1 MKVYNLNI
9 DTSKPIRQVLNVPAK
24 SSKYGIAVNA
34 TAEGMRIANPQCQ
47 MIINGSAIQP
57 TKTLD
62 DGSFLFEMTS
72 DMVEDKHEVMFRIIN
87 MDEINAQ
94 GDQSGLQTIFWFK
107 AEDVDKTNL
116 YRVVRQLNTLWYY
129 KKPIAPNANAEYFS
143 DDETI
148 IFTDDATIG
157 LNVAKKI
164 GHRIQNVWEDLA
176 TIPKGTY
183 YTKELD
189 RLFFGGSIGRV
200 ADCKVTVVLNE
211 VQNPISSEELEDKN
225 VVCDTLTVGGVEY
238 VQTTLTVDGVEYK
251 VLAEAQPAPDPEPE
265 PEEPTEPVE
274 PTEG

>member
-24 SSKYGIAVNA
+24 SSKYGIAVKA
-34 TAEGMRIANPQCQ
+34 TAEGMRIANPTCQ
-47 MIINGSAIQP
+47 MILNGSAIQP
-57 TKTLD
+57 TKTLE

-94 GDQSGLQTIFWFK
+94 GDQSGMTTTYFFH
-107 AEDVDKTNL
+107 AADENNTNL
-116 YRVVRQLNTLWYY
+116 YRVARMLNTLWYY
-129 KKPIAPNANAEYFS
+129 KKPVPNTEQGYFS
-143 DDETI
+143 DDEPI
-148 IFTDDATIG
+148 IFTDA
-157 LNVAKKI
+157 ARI
-164 GHRIQNVWEDLA
+164 GHNEMVVVHGRTSNQFKVDA

-189 RLFFGGSIGRV
+189 RIFFGGSIGRV

-211 VQNPISSEELEDKN
+211 VLNPVSSEELEDKN

-238 VQTTLTVDGVEYK
+238 VQTTLSVDGVEYK
-251 VLAEAQPAPDPEPE
+251 VLAEAQPAPE